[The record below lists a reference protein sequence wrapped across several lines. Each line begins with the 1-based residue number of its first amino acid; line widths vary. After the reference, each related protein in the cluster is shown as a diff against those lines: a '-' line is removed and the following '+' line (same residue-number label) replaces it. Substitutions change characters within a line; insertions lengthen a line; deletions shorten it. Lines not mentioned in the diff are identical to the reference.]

1 MAKTVIRCKDCVY
14 RRAQLFGGSVTH
26 YVENSGSVTHYVE
39 NRPVIHSDLEYRCAK
54 AMMGCFVVS
63 DDDGCTFG
71 SLRDDAD

>member
-1 MAKTVIRCKDCVY
+1 MDKTVIRCKDCIY

-26 YVENSGSVTHYVE
+26 YVEN
-39 NRPVIHSDLEYRCAK
+39 RPIIHSDLEYRCAK
-54 AMMGCFVVS
+54 SWLVVS

>member
-1 MAKTVIRCKDCVY
+1 MAKAVIRCKDCIY

-26 YVENSGSVTHYVE
+26 YVEN
-39 NRPVIHSDLEYRCAK
+39 RPMPIIHADSEYICAK
-54 AMMGCFVVS
+54 TWFVVS

>member
-1 MAKTVIRCKDCVY
+1 MAKTVIRCKDCKY
-14 RRAQLFGGSVTH
+14 RRAQLFGDSVTH

-39 NRPVIHSDLEYRCAK
+39 NRPITHPNSEYCCAK
-54 AMMGCFVVS
+54 SWLVVS